1 MLYKNMDCVDV
12 LTGNVEFEV
21 SVDFVEGMYN
31 SVSCKKSRNRNDEEI
46 VKECVEILDMIS
58 EWKVKNGCVKNV
70 GKRGKYDDVDITKMS
85 DEDLSKM
92 YESLASR
99 RCYYRKNN
107 VKKYEEIN
115 RRYDEVKEER
125 KRRGIKKMMESLK

>member
-1 MLYKNMDCVDV
+1 MLYKNMDCAEV
-12 LTGNVEFEV
+12 LSGKAGFEV
-21 SVDFVEGMYN
+21 SVDFVDGMYN

-46 VKECVEILDMIS
+46 VKECEEILKMIN
-58 EWKVKNGCVKNV
+58 EWKMQNGCVKNV
-70 GKRGKYDDVDITKMS
+70 GKRGKYEDVDITEMS

-125 KRRGIKKMMESLK
+125 KRRSIKKMMESLK